1 MSTCVLQSQSMSLH
15 VGAGS
20 VASSPMIAPDVD
32 VWDVIMAGEHE
43 RLAAMLAQ
51 TSSLVTAVGAEGQTL
66 LHLACDGPD
75 NEECARVLVARG
87 ADANAKDVMQRSP
100 LLVACETQAFG
111 SAHLLIAEAGA
122 SLSVSDENGMGPS
135 HWLAK
140 HGSAELLALALKHG
154 SRVDA
159 VNSSQQTPLHIAI
172 MHGQLACALV
182 LLDAGARPSAK
193 DAEGRCA
200 MHLAMQFSGGL
211 GACSESTL
219 LLLRLLQLDASLVKE
234 SDADNRTPLHW
245 ACGKNALPCVRALIK
260 SGADVNAT
268 DWAARTPIHWAVL
281 VDASESASELIQS
294 GAHVSHADRD
304 QRTPLHWAAD
314 RASEKCLKLLMN
326 AQNGESV
333 DAADWG
339 GYTALHYAA
348 RRGAVGCV
356 RTLLSHGASKQLVA
370 MNGELP
376 TDVATDDLTKALLTE
391 TVGMKRQRSLSSANS
406 LVLFHVLPDLAKQ
419 FYVSWAQGDVS
430 NYLAPA
436 VCVESHPSSPLLRA
450 AMREYPRLTVDDV
463 HVCSSTSKVVVELS
477 SEGARKAK
485 MMHSLCFTDDGLV
498 AEFTPYVCSF

>member
-268 DWAARTPIHWAVL
+268 DWA
-281 VDASESASELIQS
+281 
-294 GAHVSHADRD
+294 G
-304 QRTPLHWAAD
+304 
-314 RASEKCLKLLMN
+314 
-326 AQNGESV
+326 
-333 DAADWG
+333 
-339 GYTALHYAA
+339 
-348 RRGAVGCV
+348 
-356 RTLLSHGASKQLVA
+356 
-370 MNGELP
+370 
-376 TDVATDDLTKALLTE
+376 
-391 TVGMKRQRSLSSANS
+391 
-406 LVLFHVLPDLAKQ
+406 
-419 FYVSWAQGDVS
+419 
-430 NYLAPA
+430 APA
-436 VCVESHPSSPLLRA
+436 RELLPA
-450 AMREYPRLTVDDV
+450 PGGTPF
-463 HVCSSTSKVVVELS
+463 LS
-477 SEGARKAK
+477 
-485 MMHSLCFTDDGLV
+485 L
-498 AEFTPYVCSF
+498 